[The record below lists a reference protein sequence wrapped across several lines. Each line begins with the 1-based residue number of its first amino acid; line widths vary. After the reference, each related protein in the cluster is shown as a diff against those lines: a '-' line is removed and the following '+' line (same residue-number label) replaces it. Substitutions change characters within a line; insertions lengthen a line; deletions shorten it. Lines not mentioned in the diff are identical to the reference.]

1 MIPVLLALKAKSVQ
15 PVLPARPELMVRTV
29 KMAHLVPLALMVLK
43 VQQVLKVH
51 KVLAAIC
58 EPVLRPVRKIIPAVQ
73 VGGVGIDLSV
83 LVVFLVI
90 ELLINTV
97 F

>member
-1 MIPVLLALKAKSVQ
+1 MLTLIGNLLYLYLLALLAYSILSWLTYSGRLDYDS
-15 PVLPARPELMVRTV
+15 PVR
-29 KMAHLVPLALMVLK
+29 
-43 VQQVLKVH
+43 KVH

-90 ELLINTV
+90 EVLINTV